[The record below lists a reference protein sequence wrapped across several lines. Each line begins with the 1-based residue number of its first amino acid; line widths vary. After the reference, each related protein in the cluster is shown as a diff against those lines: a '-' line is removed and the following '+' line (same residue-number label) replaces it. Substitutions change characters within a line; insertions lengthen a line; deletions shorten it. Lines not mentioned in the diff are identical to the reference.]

1 MSGLNVIYPAS
12 PEVEIHKTPLQTIY
26 NILVRKSLV
35 AWSVFPQALQED
47 AHVGPAS
54 FGPRNKTY
62 LP

>member
-1 MSGLNVIYPAS
+1 MSGHNVIYLAS
-12 PEVEIHKTPLQTIY
+12 PEVKTPLQTIY

-35 AWSVFPQALQED
+35 AWSVFLQVLQED

-54 FGPRNKTY
+54 FGPRNKTD